1 MVTELDRP
9 ALPKGAAN
17 CHAFNSERFASLN
30 GAKARR
36 VSFLAVGE
44 KKPKLW
50 LTAGL
55 RDGEWRSPF
64 SAPYGGWAGMPD
76 VSQRAMCDAAR
87 DLRQWAEERGEPLR
101 VGLPPLVYDETFL
114 TKSLYALRREGRVAL
129 MQPDYYFLLSDFAD
143 YEAHMSSAARN
154 KLANAARHPF
164 LFEAFPKAGADE
176 LARAYAVV
184 ERNRAERGYPLAMSL
199 EAVEATSRIMP
210 IDAFTLSLEG
220 NDAAAALV
228 FRVLPDVG
236 LVVYWG
242 NTAESNDIRA
252 MNMLAY
258 KVFEHYHREGR
269 LRLLDI
275 GPSDLDGEPNLGLM
289 EFKESIG
296 CRVSPRFTILLG
308 ETE

>member
-1 MVTELDRP
+1 MVTELERP
-9 ALPKGAAN
+9 SLPKGVAN
-17 CHAFNSERFASLN
+17 CHAFNSAEFASLN
-30 GAKARR
+30 GAKAGR
-36 VSFLAVGE
+36 VSFLAIGE
-44 KKPKLW
+44 KKPRLW

-64 SAPYGGWAGMPD
+64 SAPFGGWTGMPD

-87 DLRQWAEERGEPLR
+87 DLRLWAEERRMPLR
-101 VGLPPLVYDETFL
+101 IGLPPLVYDETFL
-114 TKSLYALRREGRVAL
+114 TKTLYALQREGRVAL
-129 MQPDYYFLLSDFAD
+129 VQPDYYFLLSDFAD
-143 YEAHMSSAARN
+143 YAARMSSAARN

-164 LFEAFPKAGADE
+164 RFEAFPKAKGEA

-199 EAVEATSRIMP
+199 EAVVATGRVLR
-210 IDAFTLSLEG
+210 IDAFVLTLDG
-220 NDAAAALV
+220 RDCAAALV

-242 NTAESNDIRA
+242 NTADSNDARA

-258 KVFEHYHREGR
+258 KVFEHYHSEGR

-275 GPSDLDGEPNLGLM
+275 GPSDIDGAPNLGLM
-289 EFKESIG
+289 EFKEGIG
-296 CRVSPRFTILLG
+296 CRVSPRFTLLLG
-308 ETE
+308 ETD